1 MIKYRFNY
9 GASLIVC
16 MVLFLIVGAHAV
28 RAQEDSKWEL
38 TPYVD
43 MNGTI
48 HGGLGEHYQ
57 GFAGGIG
64 FGAEYVYALAD
75 WFGAGGIAKTNVNAD
90 VYNERVP
97 EGLIVNE
104 YWTWTVSA
112 GGIVYMGDKFYMSAY
127 AMWNV
132 DTFWEDTY
140 LHTEDNDYDLET
152 EHCTVDAIDYVME
165 AGLRVDYHAAVY
177 LAATTHLVNTKHS
190 TLKRQLYF
198 GIKFFI

>member
-1 MIKYRFNY
+1 MIKYQVHY
-9 GASLIVC
+9 GPSLIIA
-16 MVLFLIVGAHAV
+16 MILFLILGLHVAF
-28 RAQEDSKWEL
+28 AQESKWEL

-48 HGGLGEHYQ
+48 HGGLGDHYQ
-57 GFAGGIG
+57 GFASGVG
-64 FGAEYVYALAD
+64 FGTEYVYAMAD
-75 WFGAGGIAKTNVNAD
+75 WFGVGGIAKTNVNVD
-90 VYNERVP
+90 VYNDPVP

-104 YWTWTVSA
+104 YWTWTIAA
-112 GGIVYMGDKFYMSAY
+112 GGIVYMGDKFFMSAY

-140 LHTEDNDYDLET
+140 LHTEDDDIDMDT
-152 EHCTVDAIDYVME
+152 DHCTVDPIDYVIE

-177 LAATTHLVNTKHS
+177 LAATTHLVNTKHNS
-190 TLKRQLYF
+190 LKRQLYF